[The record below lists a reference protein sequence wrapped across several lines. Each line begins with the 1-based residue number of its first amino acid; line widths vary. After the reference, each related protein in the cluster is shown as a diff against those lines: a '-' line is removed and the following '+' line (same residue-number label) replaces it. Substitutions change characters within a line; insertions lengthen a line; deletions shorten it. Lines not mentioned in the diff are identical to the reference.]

1 MKKVL
6 MLATV
11 ASMIDKFNMDNIEI
25 LRNFGYGVDVA
36 ANFDFGSAASQERVD
51 VFRQELIDSGITVH
65 NIRIP
70 RKIFNIK
77 GIINSYRKVK
87 MLSKTENYQ
96 MIHCHSPI
104 GGVIARLA
112 FRKARR
118 NGTKVI
124 YTAHGFHFFKG
135 APLLNWLIYF
145 PLEWVCSF
153 FTDVLITINKEDYNF
168 AKKHMKAKQA
178 EYVPGVGIDINKFQ
192 SVDVDKAEKRRELGI
207 CNDKPILLSVG
218 ELNKNKNHE
227 TVIRAIA
234 DLDVF
239 YVIAGEGGLKE
250 HLQSVITELG
260 LNERVKLLG
269 YCKDIAKLNKT
280 ADIYVLP
287 SVREGLNV
295 SLMEAMASGLPVA
308 CSKIRGNVDLIDKQG
323 GVFFEPESVSG
334 CESAIKKILNMDLL
348 STGNYNAFKIKN
360 FSKEVVHRHM
370 ERIYNDNICE
380 SADAGRGEK

>member
-168 AKKHMKAKQA
+168 AKKHMKAKRV

-227 TVIRAIA
+227 LVIRAVA